1 MKITKQ
7 LSYNTHRI
15 PSSTMLSAMKSIFT
29 PAPIASAK
37 AAPAPAPAP
46 ASGKNAAK
54 NKKKRNIKK
63 KKSQMMKRSATST
76 SSAVA
81 TIPQSCKMD
90 WSQVLN
96 HAGGYVWNITLEEH
110 VMRYLIMGSKDMGNY
125 YQTSAE
131 VSLECSL
138 AVLKMVADTT
148 KFETLCKMLKSVS
161 VAGRAAKQEPTLLSI
176 AAAIVFAPTQV
187 EKKMAYD
194 LITTI
199 PKSEKECCIRTPT
212 HMFMLLGYVNSLS
225 KLKTKES
232 GKGWGHGL
240 KTAICSYYYNREGR
254 DLAFSIMKYQNREGW
269 THADVIRMIHLD
281 PSKLKDD
288 GARLIIEY
296 VMSKHKRR
304 ENDQSKKDKKKIL
317 LLNPHKALSQQEFS
331 SKLDSIH
338 LSSTSTEWTQL
349 EKVAHLLKSCLKLQ
363 NEKNPAQAVK
373 LIEGASLVRENI
385 PTTFMN
391 SFEVWESMLPNM
403 QPEALMRN
411 LGKLTTF
418 KEFGRHVQSVV
429 QTLTNA
435 DKIRKSM
442 VHPFKILVASKTY
455 GNGKGDKGTLTWIP
469 NQCIKSALSTMFE
482 KSFGNLEPTGKKY
495 MLAMDI
501 SGSMSALCMGCQTI
515 TCREGSAALAYILY
529 KIEPRVLLRAFTS
542 VPSSSY
548 SHFNITLPSTG
559 FYNLDSEVHKQMD
572 LEQFTRETG
581 KYPFGSTDCSLPMV
595 QALLNKE
602 DVDVFIITT
611 DNETYAGKIHPQEAL
626 KQYRQQMNKPN
637 AKLIVI
643 GMTANSLTIAD
654 PNDKNTLNLC
664 GFDTSSFDII
674 SMFVRGEI

>member
-7 LSYNTHRI
+7 ISYNTHRI
-15 PSSTMLSAMKSIFT
+15 PPMLAAIKSIIT
-29 PAPIASAK
+29 PTSIAAVVAAAAK
-37 AAPAPAPAP
+37 AVVAAP
-46 ASGKNAAK
+46 GKNAAK
-54 NKKKRNIKK
+54 NKKKRYIKRQ
-63 KKSQMMKRSATST
+63 KSKRSAIPT

-110 VMRYLIMGSKDMGNY
+110 VMRYLIMGSKDMGNF

-148 KFETLCKMLKSVS
+148 KFKTLCDMLKSVS
-161 VAGRAAKQEPTLLSI
+161 LAGRAAKQEPTLLSI
-176 AAAIVFAPTQV
+176 AAAIVFAPTHV

-199 PKSEKECCIRTPT
+199 PKSEKQCCIRTPT
-212 HMFMLLGYVNSLS
+212 HVFMLLGYVNSLS
-225 KLKTKES
+225 KLKTKGK

-304 ENDQSKKDKKKIL
+304 ENDHSVKGKKNIL
-317 LLNPHKALSQQEFS
+317 LPNPHRALSQQEFS
-331 SKLDSIH
+331 AKLDSIH
-338 LSSTSTEWTQL
+338 LSPTTTEWTSL

-373 LIEGASLVRENI
+373 IIEGASLVRENI

-391 SFEVWESMLPNM
+391 SFNVWESMLPNM

-418 KEFGRHVQSVV
+418 KEFEKHVSSVV

-469 NQCIKSALSTMFE
+469 NTSIKSALSTMFE

-495 MLAMDI
+495 MVAMDI
-501 SGSMSALCMGCQTI
+501 SGSMMSQCMGCQTI
-515 TCREGSAALAYILY
+515 TCREASAALAFILY
-529 KIEPRVLLRAFTS
+529 KIEPRVLLRAFTAA
-542 VPSSSY
+542 PGSSSIY
-548 SHFNITLPSTG
+548 GSSHLNMNLPNTG
-559 FYNLDSEVHKQMD
+559 FYNLDSNVHKQMD

-595 QALLNKE
+595 QALSNKE

-626 KQYRQQMNKPN
+626 KQYREQMNKPN